1 MSATATN
8 RRVFILGNPD
18 KRGVQEM
25 IDDVCSFV
33 ASKCELVGKELGL
46 NGQAALK
53 AGADMIVVLG
63 GDGTLLA
70 VSRSLGAKQIPLV
83 GLNFG
88 KLGFLAEFTV
98 EQFKAT
104 FATVLANGRFVS
116 ERMILDVSVQRG
128 EATVFTSLAV
138 NDCVIQAGSPFRVIE
153 LAVRIG
159 GVHLTNIE
167 GDGLIICT
175 PVGSTAHNL
184 SAGGPIMQGGVMAI
198 ALTPLCAHS
207 LTHRPMV
214 VEQEAQIEI
223 VVERANKGTA
233 AIVDGQLS
241 CPLSTGD
248 RMATKRFGANMLLVR
263 NPASSKWH
271 GLVTKLHW
279 GQPPSY
285 E

>member
-1 MSATATN
+1 
-8 RRVFILGNPD
+8 
-18 KRGVQEM
+18 M
-25 IDDVCSFV
+25 IDEVCAFV
-33 ASKCELVGKELGL
+33 ASKCQLVGRELSL
-46 NGQAALK
+46 DGQAALS

-70 VSRSLGAKQIPLV
+70 VSRSLGDRQLPLV

-98 EQFKAT
+98 EQFKST
-104 FATVLANGRFVS
+104 FDAVLADGRTIS
-116 ERMILDVSVQRG
+116 ERMILDVSVSRG
-128 EATVFTSLAV
+128 KEPVFHSLAV
-138 NDCVIQAGSPFRVIE
+138 NDCVIQAGAPFRVIE

-159 GVHLTNIE
+159 GMHLTSIE

-214 VEQEAQIEI
+214 VEHEAKIEI
-223 VVERANKGTA
+223 IVEHANPGTM
-233 AIVDGQLS
+233 AIVDGQLG
-241 CPLSTGD
+241 CALRDGD
-248 RMATKRFGANMLLVR
+248 CITTVRYGANMLLVR
-263 NPASSKWH
+263 NPASPKWH

-279 GQPPSY
+279 GQPPTY
-285 E
+285 D